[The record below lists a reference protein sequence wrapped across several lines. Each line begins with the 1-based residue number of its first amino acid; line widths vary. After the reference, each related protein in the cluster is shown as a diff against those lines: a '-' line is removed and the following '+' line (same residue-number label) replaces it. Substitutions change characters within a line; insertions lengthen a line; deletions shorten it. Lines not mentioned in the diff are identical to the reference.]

1 MTYLEFYYDFPQ
13 EIDKHPIK
21 MFHNVEVELR
31 MRLKNM
37 LITDE
42 FSCALNNKYLFKRFI

>member
-1 MTYLEFYYDFPQ
+1 MTYLEFYYDFTK
-13 EIDKHPIK
+13 EIDKHPII
-21 MFHNVEVELR
+21 FHNVEVELR

-42 FSCALNNKYLFKRFI
+42 FSRTLNNKYLFKRFI